1 MSRQHAEVVS
11 RKFHC
16 DQNHTFFTMFPS
28 SYHHEMFRSYYHGQ
42 KWCPCKRSMS
52 KAKVTEVNTPHSHFW
67 TVTPVWIRILQWN
80 HAHSL
85 NQHRRGVLLS
95 FKVICQIS
103 RSQVAKKSPISTRI
117 WCFRTVTPAWN
128 DPWWRPSCLDLNMLT
143 CVNFLGKIGH
153 WCLTHL
159 SLVRHI
165 CVNELGRHW
174 FR

>member
-42 KWCPCKRSMS
+42 KWCPCKRSRS

-85 NQHRRGVLLS
+85 NQHRRGVFQGHLS
-95 FKVICQIS
+95 NFKVTGG
-103 RSQVAKKSPISTRI
+103 KKSPISTRI

-128 DPWWRPSCLDLNMLT
+128 DPWPKVTWDKKWPILTRIWRNSSLNWPMAMNWWTKLE
-143 CVNFLGKIGH
+143 VA
-153 WCLTHL
+153 
-159 SLVRHI
+159 
-165 CVNELGRHW
+165 
-174 FR
+174 